1 MEFYTLS
8 KEPRPIRLSE
18 ETRKFAY
25 ESIYE
30 HRYGLD
36 TESCND
42 VPIEDIEN
50 FETLPPL
57 KQYDI
62 SILNIVLK
70 APLRICE
77 GEKISG
83 AATLGVA
90 ILHTV
95 PATYKGKSFFSS
107 ISHLTTDFET
117 ILKIGY
123 EGLREKIKNYK
134 EKCTDDFKLP
144 FYESLLH
151 CVNCFEIWH
160 ERYLE
165 KLSELP
171 RYKKN
176 YQNLL
181 NVPRH
186 GAKNFYEAVQSLW
199 FTFSFIRLCGNWP
212 GIGRI
217 DVLLGDYLKKDL
229 AAGILTL
236 DQAREILAHFFIKGC
251 EWITGKGDI
260 GGGGDANHYQN
271 IILSGTDEK
280 GKDVTNEV
288 TYLILDIIEELGIS
302 EFPIS
307 VRING
312 NTDEKLLRRISEVMR
327 HGGGIIAIYNEEVV
341 IKSLTDYKYSFFEA
355 VNFANDGCWEVQIPG
370 KTHFSYIPFDALAV
384 LQKKTLQGYENT
396 NIMFDSFEELYKN
409 FIQDINRQVQEIFNI
424 YTKDFSDK
432 NAPVQEWKWKSNIPC
447 TIVSLFEN
455 DCIKRGLSYIEGGAV
470 YNVISPHLGGL
481 ADAVN
486 SLYAIKKIVFDNKII
501 SFTDFLNVLKN
512 NWEGNEDLR
521 QYVLSG
527 ITYYGNDNDEVDEIA
542 AKLLDDFAA
551 TCFSFNGKSPIM
563 FPPGISTFGRQTE
576 WAETRLASPHGRK
589 KGEILSGNSSPTPG
603 TDKKGA
609 TAIINSYCKADLT
622 KQVSGS
628 ALDISLLPSTVN
640 GENGLE
646 ALSSL
651 IKGFVASKGFFLQ
664 IDIVDTK
671 ILKLAKKHPEQYP
684 TLSVRVSGWN
694 ARFVTLSKEWQ
705 DMIIER
711 DLKE

>member
-1 MEFYTLS
+1 M
-8 KEPRPIRLSE
+8 
-18 ETRKFAY
+18 
-25 ESIYE
+25 
-30 HRYGLD
+30 
-36 TESCND
+36 
-42 VPIEDIEN
+42 
-50 FETLPPL
+50 
-57 KQYDI
+57 
-62 SILNIVLK
+62 
-70 APLRICE
+70 
-77 GEKISG
+77 
-83 AATLGVA
+83 
-90 ILHTV
+90 
-95 PATYKGKSFFSS
+95 
-107 ISHLTTDFET
+107 
-117 ILKIGY
+117 
-123 EGLREKIKNYK
+123 
-134 EKCTDDFKLP
+134 
-144 FYESLLH
+144 
-151 CVNCFEIWH
+151 
-160 ERYLE
+160 
-165 KLSELP
+165 
-171 RYKKN
+171 
-176 YQNLL
+176 
-181 NVPRH
+181 
-186 GAKNFYEAVQSLW
+186 
-199 FTFSFIRLCGNWP
+199 
-212 GIGRI
+212 
-217 DVLLGDYLKKDL
+217 
-229 AAGILTL
+229 
-236 DQAREILAHFFIKGC
+236 
-251 EWITGKGDI
+251 
-260 GGGGDANHYQN
+260 
-271 IILSGTDEK
+271 
-280 GKDVTNEV
+280 
-288 TYLILDIIEELGIS
+288 
-302 EFPIS
+302 
-307 VRING
+307 
-312 NTDEKLLRRISEVMR
+312 
-327 HGGGIIAIYNEEVV
+327 
-341 IKSLTDYKYSFFEA
+341 
-355 VNFANDGCWEVQIPG
+355 
-370 KTHFSYIPFDALAV
+370 
-384 LQKKTLQGYENT
+384 
-396 NIMFDSFEELYKN
+396 
-409 FIQDINRQVQEIFNI
+409 
-424 YTKDFSDK
+424 
-432 NAPVQEWKWKSNIPC
+432 
-447 TIVSLFEN
+447 
-455 DCIKRGLSYIEGGAV
+455 

-512 NWEGNEDLR
+512 NWEGSEDLR
-521 QYVLSG
+521 QYVLSS